1 MTIDIEFEIKEHED
15 RMKLMEILERNGYR
29 TRFELKTN
37 YIPNKR
43 FIVVEDMEY
52 GNGVAK

>member
-1 MTIDIEFEIKEHED
+1 MILDIEFEIKEHED

-43 FIVVEDMEY
+43 FVVVEDMEY
-52 GNGVAK
+52 GNGVVR